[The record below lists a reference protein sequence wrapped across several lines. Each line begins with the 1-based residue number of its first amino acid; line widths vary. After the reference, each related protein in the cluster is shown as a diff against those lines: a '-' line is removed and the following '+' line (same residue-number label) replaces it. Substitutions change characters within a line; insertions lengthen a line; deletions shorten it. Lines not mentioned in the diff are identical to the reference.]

1 MSLTKKAPTPAVS
14 RRATVPLKV
23 RPARRGGRQRT
34 PRWRRRDMLAGYV
47 LIAPQM
53 VGFAAF
59 VLGPLIAVVY
69 YSFTKYNNL
78 TGDISFIGGDNYRK
92 LLDDPL
98 AIEVAQNT
106 AVFSLGLVP
115 LNICLAL
122 LLAVLL
128 DQGLRGTIVFRAIF
142 FSPTVVSVIA
152 WTIVWSFLLSK
163 DGGLNL
169 LIRMVGA
176 DGPNWLR
183 EPDTAMFSVILV
195 QVLKGVGVNM
205 VLFLAA
211 LQSVPTEL
219 REAARVDGAPPWTIF
234 RRITLPMISPTML
247 LAAIVTV
254 IGSLQVFGQVMVL
267 TGGGP
272 GNATTVLAYY
282 VYLQAFKF
290 FDLGY
295 ASALAVLLFLAVLVL
310 TVVQWWLRKKWVFH
324 EQ

>member
-1 MSLTKKAPTPAVS
+1 
-14 RRATVPLKV
+14 
-23 RPARRGGRQRT
+23 
-34 PRWRRRDMLAGYV
+34 MLAGYV

>member
-1 MSLTKKAPTPAVS
+1 
-14 RRATVPLKV
+14 
-23 RPARRGGRQRT
+23 
-34 PRWRRRDMLAGYV
+34 MLAGYV

-53 VGFAAF
+53 VGFTAF

-211 LQSVPTEL
+211 LQGVPTEL

-295 ASALAVLLFLAVLVL
+295 ASALAVLLFLAVLAL